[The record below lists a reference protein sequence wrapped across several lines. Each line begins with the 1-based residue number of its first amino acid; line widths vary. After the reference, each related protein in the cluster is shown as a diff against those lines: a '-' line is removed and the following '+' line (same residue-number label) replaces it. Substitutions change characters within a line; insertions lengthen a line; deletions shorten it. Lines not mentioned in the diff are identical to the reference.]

1 MSSSPKFMAWMQAVR
16 LRTLPLALASIAM
29 GTFLAADEGL
39 FNLSIFILAAITTI
53 FLQILSNLAN
63 DYGDSLHGADNIIRK
78 GPERSVQSGSISAR
92 SMKIAISITAIL
104 SLSSGTLL
112 LLTAIENLN
121 ASFFIFLLLGIAA
134 ILAAMG
140 YTMGKNPYGYA
151 GLGDLFV
158 LLFFGLLGVLGTCF
172 LFSGYLNPYHIL
184 PALTSGLFATAVLNV
199 NNIRDIESDNLA
211 GKKSI
216 PVRIGRQKAVIYH
229 WLLLGVGFG
238 LAVIYVIINY
248 DSPFQFLFIISLP
261 LFIKNGFDVKNKT
274 TASELDP
281 SLKKMAI
288 SSLIFTLLFGIG
300 LLIK

>member
-1 MSSSPKFMAWMQAVR
+1 MQAVR

-29 GTFLAADEGL
+29 GSFLAADEGL

-112 LLTAIENLN
+112 LLTAIENLD

-151 GLGDLFV
+151 GFGDLFV

-229 WLLLGVGFG
+229 WLLLGIGFG

>member
-1 MSSSPKFMAWMQAVR
+1 MQAIR

-29 GTFLAADEGL
+29 VSFLAAEEGS
-39 FNLSIFILAAITTI
+39 FSISILLLAAITTI

-63 DYGDSLHGADNIIRK
+63 DYGDSLHGADSIQRE
-78 GPERSVQSGSISAR
+78 GPKRSVQSGSISTR

-104 SLSSGTLL
+104 SLLSGTFLL
-112 LLTAIENLN
+112 FTAIENLDTT
-121 ASFFIFLLLGIAA
+121 FFIFFLLGIAA

-172 LFSGYLNPYHIL
+172 LFSGHLNAYHLL
-184 PALTSGLFATAVLNV
+184 PALTSGFFATAVLNV
-199 NNIRDIESDNLA
+199 NNIRDIDSDRLA

-216 PVRIGRQKAVIYH
+216 PVRIGRKKAVIYH
-229 WLLLGVGFG
+229 WGLLGIGFG
-238 LAVIYVIINY
+238 LALIYVILLY
-248 DSPFQFLFIISLP
+248 ESPFQFLFIITLP
-261 LFIKNGFDVKNKT
+261 LFIQNGLEVQHRRS
-274 TASELDP
+274 AAELDP

-288 SSLIFTLLFGIG
+288 SSLVFTLLFGIG
-300 LLIK
+300 LLLK